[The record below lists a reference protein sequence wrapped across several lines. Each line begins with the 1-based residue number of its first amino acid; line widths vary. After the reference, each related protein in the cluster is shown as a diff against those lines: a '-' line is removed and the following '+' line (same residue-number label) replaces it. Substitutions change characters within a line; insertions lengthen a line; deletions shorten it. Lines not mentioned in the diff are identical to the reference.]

1 MSGLHNTTIARLL
14 FAERLPL
21 NILRLV
27 ADLDTVLARLGAD
40 SRKLTWDRDH
50 VALFDMPG
58 RRIGLAWANG
68 PSAGLATC
76 LTLSVGPS
84 PEMAEPAHNSTVQI
98 SIGHHALCSRLVERL
113 RKRSQPIA
121 VLWQQEPGPVTADF
135 LETMLEALPRLPRQI
150 MHRCYES
157 ASPLIRF
164 APRESGL
171 PSVNPLC
178 PA

>member
-1 MSGLHNTTIARLL
+1 MSGLQNTTIAQLL
-14 FAERLPL
+14 YAERLPL

-27 ADLDTVLARLGAD
+27 ADMDTILARLGAD
-40 SRKLTWDRDH
+40 NRKLTWDRDH

-58 RRIGLAWANG
+58 RRIALAWANG

-76 LTLSVGPS
+76 LTLSAGPS
-84 PEMAEPAHNSTVQI
+84 PEMTETAQISTAPI

-135 LETMLEALPRLPRQI
+135 LEALLEDLPSLPRQI
-150 MHRCYES
+150 LHRCYES
-157 ASPLIRF
+157 A
-164 APRESGL
+164 
-171 PSVNPLC
+171 
-178 PA
+178 